1 MDLSNPLRSLAPTV
15 DADVLA
21 VLARTHTSLTGAQ
34 VQRLA
39 GRSYAQVRHTLQRL
53 AAHGLVDSERHG
65 QAYSYTLNRQHVLA
79 DAVEVAAAGGATAEA
94 RLRLHLTT
102 WNPAPAAA
110 ALFGSFARQDGGSD
124 SDIDLLLIR
133 DDAIQEDD
141 QAWSA
146 QRYEVARHLQRWTG
160 NTVQIVELSLAELRS
175 AIWRQEPLIAEV
187 RRDGLAVAG
196 PDLSILLLRDRRK
209 SQ

>member
-21 VLARTHTSLTGAQ
+21 VLAQTHTSLTGAQ

-39 GRSYAQVRHTLQRL
+39 GRSYAQVRSALQRL

-79 DAVEVAAAGGATAEA
+79 DAVESTASGVATAEA
-94 RLRLHLTT
+94 RLRSQLTT
-102 WNPAPAAA
+102 WAPAPSAAV
-110 ALFGSFARQDGGSD
+110 LFGSFARRDGGGD

-133 DDAIQEDD
+133 DDSVAEDD
-141 QAWSA
+141 RVWSE
-146 QRYEVARHLQRWTG
+146 QRYEVARQLRRWTG
-160 NTVQIVELSLAELRS
+160 NAVQIVELSQTELRS
-175 AIWRQEPLIAEV
+175 AIRRQEPLIAEV
-187 RRDGLAVAG
+187 RRDGHAVAG
-196 PDLSILLLRDRRK
+196 PDLSILLPGPKRK
-209 SQ
+209 PQ